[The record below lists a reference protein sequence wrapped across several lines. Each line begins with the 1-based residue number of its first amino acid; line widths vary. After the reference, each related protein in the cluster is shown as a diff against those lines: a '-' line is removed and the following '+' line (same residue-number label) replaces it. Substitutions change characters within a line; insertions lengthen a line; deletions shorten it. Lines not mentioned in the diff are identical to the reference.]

1 MHILNGFICFYEI
14 YNFRRVFKA
23 VRVMVTPFFDY
34 DLDVCVCRSCYGVIS
49 AAVCAG
55 DYRILLHLIFLYMGP
70 YAAHARKSCPSLSM
84 PNALKHDGR
93 KMSSS
98 GTLCML
104 TGMRSIEH
112 IVIRSAP
119 M

>member
-23 VRVMVTPFFDY
+23 VRVMVTPSLIMTLMFAFAGLDY
-34 DLDVCVCRSCYGVIS
+34 RVIS
-49 AAVCAG
+49 AAIYAC